1 MNLTIRMGNHRMFR
15 LTNAFSKKWSN
26 HEAMMNLFFGVY
38 NFCKVHST
46 IRVTPAMEAGIS
58 QHVWSIQDIVNM
70 ANSTNRTM
78 AATVTSLG
86 DFGLAKELRKLG
98 TTLPPPA
105 PEVEE
110 PPARVVPWLVA
121 HYDPPPSLTES
132 SDGETDT
139 ALEAAAKV
147 YLVRARKETFIEWL
161 WRHYPPEKTACR

>member
-1 MNLTIRMGNHRMFR
+1 
-15 LTNAFSKKWSN
+15 
-26 HEAMMNLFFGVY
+26 
-38 NFCKVHST
+38 
-46 IRVTPAMEAGIS
+46 MEA
-58 QHVWSIQDIVNM
+58 
-70 ANSTNRTM
+70 TNRTM

-110 PPARVVPWLVA
+110 PLARVVPWLVA